1 MTVIFGLC
9 EANECVF
16 SYAKRLDQREI
27 MMKRFACTTLVLFA
41 LLMSGTHPGLAQKPL
56 FSAAD
61 TQELLSFR
69 LTDDMVEHYRSATMA
84 FTAWGKAHPKDI
96 DRDDD
101 DNKGSDATISD
112 MVAHFNKHP
121 QFEALMRSNGITPR
135 QYIDT
140 MFVLTSGLV
149 MVDMQKEGQA
159 IKPSPIL
166 STANLDYIRK
176 NHDRLEKIT
185 KEMGE
190 ASQ

>member
-1 MTVIFGLC
+1 V
-9 EANECVF
+9 ECVF
-16 SYAKRLDQREI
+16 RLRNDWIKREI

-41 LLMSGTHPGLAQKPL
+41 LMMSGTHSGLAQKPL

-61 TQELLSFR
+61 TQELLAFR

-84 FTAWGKAHPKDI
+84 FAAWGKAHPKDV

-101 DNKGSDATISD
+101 DKGGSDATIND

-121 QFEALMRSNGITPR
+121 QFELVMRSNGISPR
-135 QYIDT
+135 QYVDT
-140 MFVLTSGLV
+140 MMVLMSGLI

-159 IKPSPIL
+159 TKPSPIL
-166 STANLDYIRK
+166 SAANLDYIRK
-176 NHDRLEKIT
+176 NHDHLEKIA

-190 ASQ
+190 ASN